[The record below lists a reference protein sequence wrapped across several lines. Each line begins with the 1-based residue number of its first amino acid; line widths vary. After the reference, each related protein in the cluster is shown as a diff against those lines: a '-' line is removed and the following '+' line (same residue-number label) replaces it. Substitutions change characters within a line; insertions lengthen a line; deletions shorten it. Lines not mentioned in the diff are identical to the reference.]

1 MLERFLERVSVSGYK
16 DNFLLKV
23 GMSIQAMVEIETRTT
38 MDMDAIIKGK
48 MLSQSEVSVFIENK
62 FLLPYAELRKFGKS
76 GRPRLPL
83 HFYLSKRQT
92 VSGKLTWSLIEL

>member
-62 FLLPYAELRKFGKS
+62 FLLPYAELRKFGKRRTTS
-76 GRPRLPL
+76 ATALL
-83 HFYLSKRQT
+83 FIQNARQC
-92 VSGKLTWSLIEL
+92 LAN